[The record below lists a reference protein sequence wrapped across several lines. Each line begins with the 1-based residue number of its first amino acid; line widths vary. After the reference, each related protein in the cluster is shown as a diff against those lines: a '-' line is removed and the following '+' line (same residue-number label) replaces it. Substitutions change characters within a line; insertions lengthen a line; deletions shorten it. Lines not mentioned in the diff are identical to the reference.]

1 MQWQV
6 VSFPKFC
13 FTAKTFFNG
22 INKLQN
28 NFSGREGRNLFL
40 FVFIAKKVI

>member
-13 FTAKTFFNG
+13 FTTKTFFNG

-28 NFSGREGRNLFL
+28 NFGGEGGMGRNL